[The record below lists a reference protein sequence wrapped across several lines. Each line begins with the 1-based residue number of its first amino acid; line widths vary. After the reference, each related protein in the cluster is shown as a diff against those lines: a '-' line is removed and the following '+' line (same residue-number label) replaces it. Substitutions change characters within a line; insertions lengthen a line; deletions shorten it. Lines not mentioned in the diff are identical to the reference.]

1 MNQKDKTILHCL
13 KDELRFFKL
22 ELFRATKEE
31 NRKFILEQIYD
42 LENKIYQHEKRT
54 KMQILY

>member
-22 ELFRATKEE
+22 ELFKATKEE
-31 NRKFILEQIYD
+31 NRKFILEQIYN
-42 LENKIYQHEKRT
+42 LENKIYKHEK
-54 KMQILY
+54 QI